1 MTVGLFTQKERT
13 NMQSNDA
20 IYALAGQ
27 YIGQTEAVTALQA
40 LVNQLSAQLDAAT
53 VMQLD
58 AAVGHAL
65 ATTERRAF
73 DVGLYLGRNPDGLLF
88 KLG

>member
-1 MTVGLFTQKERT
+1 MLT
-13 NMQSNDA
+13 SNEAVYD
-20 IYALAGQ
+20 LAGR
-27 YIGQTEAVTALQA
+27 YIGQTEAVTALQR
-40 LVNQLSAQLDAAT
+40 LVGELSTQLDRAT

-73 DVGLYLGRNPDGLLF
+73 DVGLTLGRNPDLLLF
-88 KLG
+88 KQE